1 VTFDSLSQQE
11 RGELR
16 IVDFAGLKKL
26 VAEHKGSPVALAAW
40 AATREGGPAF
50 YRQLAAF
57 AAQDGSPA
65 VIALNL
71 DGPATVREKVVALA
85 RQHGAG
91 ITTCALN
98 DDQMMLLG
106 LVDPAWTGQSPAL
119 WLFDAAG
126 SLTTSLYGAEALERI
141 RAARPEP

>member
-1 VTFDSLSQQE
+1 MTFDSLSQQE

-16 IVDFAGLKKL
+16 IVDHAQLKTL
-26 VAEHKGSPVALAAW
+26 VTEQKGSPVALAAW
-40 AATREGGPAF
+40 SANREGGPAF
-50 YRQLAAF
+50 FRQLAAF

-65 VIALNL
+65 VIALSL
-71 DGPATVREKVVALA
+71 DGPATVREKVVPLA
-85 RQHGAG
+85 REHGAQ
-91 ITTCALN
+91 IITCALD

-119 WLFDAAG
+119 WLFDADG
-126 SLTTSLYGAEALERI
+126 SLTTSLYGAEALEHI